1 MRGCSVQ
8 SREAA
13 RRLGERSSVRVV
25 EVVSWLGVE
34 SALGY
39 GGRRLRSINH
49 PSSTLEVIR
58 RAFGTEDETIFFI
71 SYNVDM
77 LRFCKAH
84 WRLNIDVWNRRAAHH
99 RAQTSLG
106 RAGRS
111 RRPHHA
117 T

>member
-1 MRGCSVQ
+1 MRGCLAR

-13 RRLGERSSVRVV
+13 RHLGEQSSVRAV
-25 EVVSWLGVE
+25 EGQQEVSWLGVE

-39 GGRRLRSINH
+39 GGRRLRSIS
-49 PSSTLEVIR
+49 PSSSLEEENC
-58 RAFGTEDETIFFI
+58 RAFGTEDETVLFV

-77 LRFCKAH
+77 LIFHEAH

-106 RAGRS
+106 
-111 RRPHHA
+111 
-117 T
+117 